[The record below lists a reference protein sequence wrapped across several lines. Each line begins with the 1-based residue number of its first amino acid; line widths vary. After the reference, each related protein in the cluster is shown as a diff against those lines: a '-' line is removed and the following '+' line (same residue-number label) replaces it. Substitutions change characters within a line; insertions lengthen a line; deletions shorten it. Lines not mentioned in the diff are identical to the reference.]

1 MVIEYERTS
10 ATMRGEELNLPNLSI
25 EDIATIVGTTKNDG
39 TTLTDVP
46 KINAA
51 FQKAMPPISFVV
63 DSRCSREQQTLPENE
78 EIIKTSF
85 RIPRKLKKEVERY
98 SVESDKTETVILK
111 EALEEY
117 LQRHWKK

>member
-1 MVIEYERTS
+1 M
-10 ATMRGEELNLPNLSI
+10 P
-25 EDIATIVGTTKNDG
+25 ED
-39 TTLTDVP
+39 
-46 KINAA
+46 
-51 FQKAMPPISFVV
+51 
-63 DSRCSREQQTLPENE
+63 E